1 MDAPSLPSLLVKF
14 KFDGNEKSEIAVL
27 TYQQYSNLKEL
38 PITIECKIVKN
49 QKRTLSHHDVE
60 LLDKKLT
67 IIFAKSKPHVKTLSE
82 E

>member
-1 MDAPSLPSLLVKF
+1 MDTPALPSLLVKF
-14 KFDGNEKSEIAVL
+14 KFDGNVKSEIAVL
-27 TYQQYSNLKEL
+27 TYKQYSNLKEL

-49 QKRTLSHHDVE
+49 QKRTLSHCDVE

-67 IIFAKSKPHVKTLSE
+67 RIFAKSKPHVKTLSE